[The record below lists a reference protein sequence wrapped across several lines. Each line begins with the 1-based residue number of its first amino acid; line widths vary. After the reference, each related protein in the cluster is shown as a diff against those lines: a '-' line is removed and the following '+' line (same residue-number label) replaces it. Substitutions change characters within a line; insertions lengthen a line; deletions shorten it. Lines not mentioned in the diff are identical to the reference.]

1 MVKDVTYINGVIA
14 VKETAL
20 LGGKLIKMCSATAEE
35 AFRTLTESGF
45 GRGSAAR
52 SAFEYEKLL
61 EEDLDEI
68 NSFVR
73 EYAPSEAE
81 KAYFLAPFD
90 FHNAKALL
98 KSKYT
103 GASPQPMLAP
113 DGLIPCA
120 TIARC
125 VENTDYSPLYG
136 RLKEACENAE
146 KLFSNEEKYVSGA
159 EIGVE
164 FSRAEY
170 ACLAESC
177 KSNSTLEKFVVRK
190 ADMTDILSAF
200 RSKTAEYALNNALF
214 CGKLTKKHIEDLF
227 EDNAQ
232 KVLDFYKNSPYLG
245 FVKICLEARENGGK
259 LTRAELE
266 RDNAETAELSLRRHE
281 LKSKEPFIYYVLRRR
296 AENADLRIIFVCL
309 AAGLGEAEIIS
320 HLRGIV
326 K

>member
-1 MVKDVTYINGVIA
+1 MAKDVTYINGVIA

-45 GRGSAAR
+45 GKGSAAR

-103 GASPQPMLAP
+103 GANPQPMLAP

-125 VENTDYSPLYG
+125 VENADYFPIYG
-136 RLKEACENAE
+136 RLKEA
-146 KLFSNEEKYVSGA
+146 
-159 EIGVE
+159 
-164 FSRAEY
+164 
-170 ACLAESC
+170 
-177 KSNSTLEKFVVRK
+177 
-190 ADMTDILSAF
+190 
-200 RSKTAEYALNNALF
+200 
-214 CGKLTKKHIEDLF
+214 
-227 EDNAQ
+227 
-232 KVLDFYKNSPYLG
+232 
-245 FVKICLEARENGGK
+245 
-259 LTRAELE
+259 
-266 RDNAETAELSLRRHE
+266 
-281 LKSKEPFIYYVLRRR
+281 
-296 AENADLRIIFVCL
+296 
-309 AAGLGEAEIIS
+309 
-320 HLRGIV
+320 
-326 K
+326 